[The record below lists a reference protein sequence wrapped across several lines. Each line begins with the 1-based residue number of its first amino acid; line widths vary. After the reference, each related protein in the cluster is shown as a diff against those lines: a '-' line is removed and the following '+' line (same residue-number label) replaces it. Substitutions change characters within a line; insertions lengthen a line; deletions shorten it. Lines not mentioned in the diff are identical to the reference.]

1 MPRTIKKA
9 TRAKM
14 EVKEMKNNEENNIKI
29 GVEFDEEKIH
39 ELVDSFETI
48 GQILPNITIKKLNIE
63 NLNITI
69 YPSGILNGG
78 DENAE

>member
-1 MPRTIKKA
+1 ML
-9 TRAKM
+9 
-14 EVKEMKNNEENNIKI
+14 EVKEMKNNEDNNIKI
-29 GVEFDEEKIH
+29 GVEFDEEKLH

-48 GQILPNITIKKLNIE
+48 GQILPNITIEKLSIE

-69 YPSGILNGG
+69 YPSELLNGG

>member
-1 MPRTIKKA
+1 
-9 TRAKM
+9 
-14 EVKEMKNNEENNIKI
+14 MKNNEENNIKI

-69 YPSGILNGG
+69 YPSEILNGG
-78 DENAE
+78 DGNAE

>member
-1 MPRTIKKA
+1 
-9 TRAKM
+9 
-14 EVKEMKNNEENNIKI
+14 MKNNEDNNIKI
-29 GVEFDEEKIH
+29 GVEFDEEKLH

-48 GQILPNITIKKLNIE
+48 GQILPNITIEKLSIE

-69 YPSGILNGG
+69 YPSELLNGG